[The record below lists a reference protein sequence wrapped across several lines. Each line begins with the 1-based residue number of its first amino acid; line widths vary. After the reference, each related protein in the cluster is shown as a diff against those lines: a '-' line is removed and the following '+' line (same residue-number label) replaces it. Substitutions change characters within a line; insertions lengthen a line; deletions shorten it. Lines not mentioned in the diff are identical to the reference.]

1 MRELCVRQF
10 WFWLHDTLGNFWVDL
25 YRPSG
30 PGMRVA
36 QPPAGPVKVFYDDSA
51 SDQESPLLQRGMC
64 RSYKSS
70 YSCLKSTALAIHTL
84 DAAMKP
90 AGEEH

>member
-1 MRELCVRQF
+1 MSPFPAFLTF
-10 WFWLHDTLGNFWVDL
+10 FLGNLWVGP

-36 QPPAGPVKVFYDDSA
+36 QPPSGPVKVFYEDSA

-64 RSYKSS
+64 RPGGKNTFYIRLSS
-70 YSCLKSTALAIHTL
+70 LALCGALHATMRRQH
-84 DAAMKP
+84 ASSA
-90 AGEEH
+90 